1 MKALVWM
8 VLTCVLAGC
17 AIADARIAHTAQQK
31 LIGWS
36 EVDLETCLGAP
47 DQRSTFGDTDIL
59 TYYGNST
66 NSSGLSLGLP
76 FMGGFGITGG
86 GGGYCH
92 ATFRVKEGRV
102 AEVRYSGETD
112 ATFAPEAYCAPIV
125 NGCVNQPERADTSPS
140 RTSQPTSQSAT
151 DIPH

>member
-1 MKALVWM
+1 MLMKALVSR
-8 VLTCVLAGC
+8 LLICVLAGC
-17 AIADARIAHTAQQK
+17 AIPDAHVAHNAQQK
-31 LIGWS
+31 LVGLS

-66 NSSGLSLGLP
+66 SSTGLTLGVP
-76 FMGGFGITGG
+76 FLADIGVTGG

-92 ATFRVKEGRV
+92 AIFRVKDGRV

-112 ATFAPEAYCAPIV
+112 ATLAPDAYCAPIV
-125 NGCVNQPERADTSPS
+125 SGCLNQPARG
-140 RTSQPTSQSAT
+140 
-151 DIPH
+151 